1 MNRVGTGIWWSPTA
15 EDTTA
20 LAVTAAFFTLGGVAG
35 CMLAFRATDAGL
47 KTMSAY
53 VEGFLSVVKAGKI
66 EVPTFLELLW
76 QNLRWH
82 LLAILFGLSVL
93 GILLVPF
100 LTAVRGFSLAYAIAL
115 FARAYGEKGL
125 TLAFLLLG
133 LPGLLAVPALFL
145 LSVQSF
151 STACRLTGRAVKRE
165 IPFHREY
172 IFRCAVCV
180 AVVGLGSVI
189 EQYAIPALVTRAV
202 GALF

>member
-1 MNRVGTGIWWSPTA
+1 MNRAGTGIWWSPTA
-15 EDTTA
+15 EDTIA
-20 LAVTAAFFTLGGVAG
+20 LAVTAAFFTLGGVVG
-35 CMLAFRATDAGL
+35 CMLAFRTTDAGV

-93 GILLVPF
+93 GILLIPL
-100 LTAVRGFSLAYAIAL
+100 LTTVRGFFLAYAIAL
-115 FARAYGEKGL
+115 FARAYGGKGL

-133 LPGLLAVPALFL
+133 FPALLAVPALFL

-151 STACRLTGRAVKRE
+151 STACRLTRGAVKRE
-165 IPFHREY
+165 TSFHREY

-180 AVVGLGSVI
+180 AAVGLGSVI
-189 EQYAIPALVTRAV
+189 EQYAVPALMTGAV
-202 GALF
+202 ETLF